1 MTLPEVSGSQA
12 RGPLAGG
19 PRDLTPREFEVFRG
33 LVHAHSGITLSPEK
47 RPMLYARLARRLRA
61 LGLETFTDYHRYLE
75 EQDPRG
81 EELRRLINAVTTN
94 KTDFFREAH
103 HFQYLAEQ
111 WVPALRDRA
120 ARAGVRS
127 ARIWSAGC
135 SSGEEPYTIAVTLL
149 EALGGA
155 AGWDVKIIATDLD
168 TDVLARAQAGIYQ
181 DDRVAPVPGPL
192 LSRYFLRGRGQSAG
206 LVKVRD
212 EVQALIMFRRLNFM
226 EEPWPIRGPLD
237 VIFCRNAL
245 IYFDRPTQRR
255 ILEGFLARLAPD
267 GVLFLGHSES
277 IHGLVEGLTHVGN
290 TIYKRAG
297 APSAAAAR

>member
-1 MTLPEVSGSQA
+1 
-12 RGPLAGG
+12 
-19 PRDLTPREFEVFRG
+19 
-33 LVHAHSGITLSPEK
+33 
-47 RPMLYARLARRLRA
+47 MLYARLARRLRA
-61 LGLETFTDYHRYLE
+61 LGLETFTDYHRHLQ

-111 WVPALRDRA
+111 WVPALRARA

-168 TDVLARAQAGIYQ
+168 TDVLAQAQTGVYQ
-181 DDRVAPVPGPL
+181 AARVEPVPGPL

-212 EVQALIMFRRLNFM
+212 EVQALVMFRRLNFM

-290 TIYKRAG
+290 TIYRRAG

>member
-1 MTLPEVSGSQA
+1 VTLPEVSGSEA

-19 PRDLTPREFEVFRG
+19 PRDLTPREFEVFRE
-33 LVHAHSGITLSPEK
+33 LVHARSGITLGPEK

-61 LGLETFTDYHRYLE
+61 LGLETFTDYQRFLE
-75 EQDPRG
+75 ERDATG

-103 HFQYLAEQ
+103 HFRYLAEQ
-111 WVPALRDRA
+111 WVSALRARA
-120 ARAGVRS
+120 ARTGLRS
-127 ARIWSAGC
+127 ARIWSAAC
-135 SSGEEPYTIAVTLL
+135 SSGEEAYTIAVTLL

-168 TDVLARAQAGIYQ
+168 TEVLAQAQAAVYQ
-181 DDRVAPVPGPL
+181 AARVEPVPAPL
-192 LSRYFLRGRGQSAG
+192 LSRYFLRGRGANAG
-206 LVKVRD
+206 LVKLRP
-212 EVQALIMFRRLNFM
+212 EVQSLITFRQLNFM

-277 IHGLVEGLTHVGN
+277 IHGLVEGLRHVGN
-290 TIYKRAG
+290 TIYRRVATSRPAAG
-297 APSAAAAR
+297 

>member
-1 MTLPEVSGSQA
+1 VTLPEVSGSKA

-33 LVHAHSGITLSPEK
+33 LVHAHSGITLGPEK

-61 LGLETFTDYHRYLE
+61 LGIETFTDYHRHLTE
-75 EQDPRG
+75 RDPRG
-81 EELRRLINAVTTN
+81 EELRRLVNAVTTN

-111 WVPALRDRA
+111 WVPALRARA

-168 TDVLARAQAGIYQ
+168 TDVLAQAQAGIYQ
-181 DDRVAPVPGPL
+181 DDRVAPVPDPL
-192 LSRYFLRGRGQSAG
+192 LSRYFLRGRGQTAG

-290 TIYKRAG
+290 TIYRRAG